1 MTRGAAAD
9 VYRGWIG
16 RNFLVFHRGN
26 VHSGLVSFPSFAN
39 RPRASTT
46 VVRYFQLISSTSPQL
61 SFLLRPLVERRARA
75 PPAPLHAPKHRHAQQ
90 HHRARGGSSS
100 KDMMMRTQQPSSSR
114 RASSSYLSR
123 MLLRKAFPIAAVL
136 LLVSVLINIRY
147 TTSLMMMST
156 ITRRDL
162 LALSSSSAEHRRMMA
177 TRTNLHA
184 RTNQNAMPT
193 SVELPP
199 RRIHGENNS
208 QSFHSRAYATLL
220 TTAHGKSTLKYM
232 TSSLQRDAT
241 PGARLHKRLRS

>member
-1 MTRGAAAD
+1 MACALIGGGFIFAVRCGA
-9 VYRGWIG
+9 
-16 RNFLVFHRGN
+16 
-26 VHSGLVSFPSFAN
+26 P
-39 RPRASTT
+39 T
-46 VVRYFQLISSTSPQL
+46 VCKL
-61 SFLLRPLVERRARA
+61 A
-75 PPAPLHAPKHRHAQQ
+75 PPHDALLSTYFIHQP
-90 HHRARGGSSS
+90 SSAVILVANIIMLVVAHNS
-100 KDMMMRTQQPSSSR
+100 NDMMMRTQEQPSSR
-114 RASSSYLSR
+114 RASSSSSSR
-123 MLLRKAFPIAAVL
+123 MLLRVVLPIVASL
-136 LLVSVLINIRY
+136 LLVSVLINIRF
-147 TTSLMMMST
+147 TTSLMMST
-156 ITRRDL
+156 TTRRDL

-193 SVELPP
+193 SVERLP